1 MSNLTQRILVA
12 LVAIP
17 VIVFCCLSGGIAFF
31 ALIALISSLAL
42 HEYYMLAKRKG
53 AAPQTVVGLAVG
65 VAVCGAFF
73 WPRFRSTAASLGIAM
88 PAASSAQ
95 AVMAVLLLAAP
106 LVLMIELFRKKGAAL
121 MNMATTLFGIWYVP
135 LFLGSLIGVREMFSE
150 EDEYARGGALVLTL
164 FVSLWV
170 CDSLAYFAGRLFG
183 KHKMVLRISPHKT
196 WEGACAGFIGAV
208 AVFVVAQHYFLPFLS
223 GGNAFICGSLVGVVG
238 QAGDLAESLL
248 KRDSGVKDS
257 SALIP
262 GHGGALDRFDS
273 LIVISPVLFL
283 YLRLVV

>member
-1 MSNLTQRILVA
+1 LSNLTQRILVA

-17 VIVFCCLSGGIAFF
+17 VIVFCCLVGGFAFF

-42 HEYYMLAKRKG
+42 YEYYMLATRKG
-53 AAPQTVVGLAVG
+53 AAPQTVVGLIVG
-65 VAVCGAFF
+65 VLVCCAFLWQRLRAVAVSF
-73 WPRFRSTAASLGIAM
+73 GIEL
-88 PAASSAQ
+88 PEASSAQ
-95 AVMAVLLLAAP
+95 LVMTLLLLATL
-106 LVLMIELFRKKGAAL
+106 LVLLIELFRKKDSAL
-121 MNMATTLFGIWYVP
+121 MNMATTLFGILYVS
-135 LFLGSLIGVREMFSE
+135 LFLGSLIGVREMFPVE
-150 EDEYARGGALVLTL
+150 EYGRGGMLVVTL

-170 CDSLAYFAGRLFG
+170 CDSLAFFAGRLIG
-183 KHKMVLRISPHKT
+183 KHKMFVRISPHKT

-208 AVFVVAQHYFLPFLS
+208 LVFVVAQRYFLPFLTPA
-223 GGNAFICGSLVGVVG
+223 NAFICGSLVGVVG

-273 LIVISPVLFL
+273 LIVISPVFFL
-283 YLRLVV
+283 YVRLVV